1 MTEENKEVSL
11 ASSEDQNIAEES
23 IEETTSAMASLKPTA
38 SKSEMLFK
46 GNETFCWHV
55 QAGSFCVS

>member
-11 ASSEDQNIAEES
+11 ASLEDQNIAEEN

-38 SKSEMLFK
+38 SKSEMLSNK
-46 GNETFCWHV
+46 KIKKN
-55 QAGSFCVS
+55 